1 MGEFETALWKALCGV
16 GDKTVEEVM
25 RDGFG
30 RNVMMDTWFMEQA
43 QEILESE
50 DARWRGVMEM
60 ARDGDCDEAVGIDR
74 REPVGVIIVTRFPY
88 PHREF
93 VPITLTN
100 DSAAQDG

>member
-25 RDGFG
+25 REKLD
-30 RNVMMDTWFMEQA
+30 RNMDKWFIEQA

-60 ARDGDCDEAVGIDR
+60 ARDGDCDGTMGADR

-93 VPITLTN
+93 VPFTVVN